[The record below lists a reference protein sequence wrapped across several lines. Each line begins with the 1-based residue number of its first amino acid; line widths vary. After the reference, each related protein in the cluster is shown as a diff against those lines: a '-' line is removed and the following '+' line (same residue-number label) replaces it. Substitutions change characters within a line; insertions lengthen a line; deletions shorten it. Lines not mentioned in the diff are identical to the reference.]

1 MVLSDD
7 VTRSPDLV
15 PIRHGRMA
23 TDPFAFYRGAAAI
36 MVADLATTPS
46 SGVVAQLCGD
56 AHLSNFG
63 VFASPERQLLFDLND
78 FEFASAYADQND
90 ADFEAL
96 SAGHRRRPRR
106 GPRGRIRPESARAD
120 NQRQIQSRSRVSP
133 GPPPRRT
140 CACTPLAVTDRP
152 TGTGRVDQTLKSC
165 SGAAS
170 SEVVPQSHGGGRC

>member
-1 MVLSDD
+1 MPSGTPRPAAPTPVDMVLSDD

-63 VFASPERQLLFDLND
+63 VFASPERQLLFDLYD

-90 ADFEAL
+90 ADFEAYRQ
-96 SAGHRRRPRR
+96 A
-106 GPRGRIRPESARAD
+106 IAD
-120 NQRQIQSRSRVSP
+120 
-133 GPPPRRT
+133 
-140 CACTPLAVTDRP
+140 
-152 TGTGRVDQTLKSC
+152 GRVEAHAD
-165 SGAAS
+165 G
-170 SEVVPQSHGGGRC
+170 